1 METIELKFLLKLL
14 TFEDYRAPLSKI
26 ELNPTI
32 SETEREEICGKLC
45 DRGFLVCS
53 YKISKFKIAP
63 PGKFLLKQDSDD
75 LPLTTQERHVLRAST
90 KGRITAKETGIP
102 AEERQAVIQSLAER
116 GLIEVKPK
124 HKKIQEVWLSER
136 GKEYLQYQYNPRESC
151 SVLSPELLSHY
162 IQFLRKSFQE
172 VLPAQS
178 METKTLSDDKILL
191 TIEELERQLV
201 TDNGLPICHL
211 REKLHPLLSREEL
224 DESLYRLER
233 LEKIELNELQ
243 AAKAYAFSSEQIDAG
258 IVQEMGAPL
267 FFVTLKSNLL
277 G

>member
-1 METIELKFLLKLL
+1 METVELKFLLKLL

-26 ELNPTI
+26 ELNPTS
-32 SETEREEICGKLC
+32 SEAEREEICGKLC

-63 PGKFLLKQDSDD
+63 PGKFLLKQDSDGF
-75 LPLTTQERHVLRAST
+75 LPLTTQERHVLRASA

-102 AEERQAVIQSLAER
+102 AEERQAAIQSLADR
-116 GLIEVKPK
+116 GLIEVKAK
-124 HKKIQEVWLSER
+124 HKKIQDVWLSER
-136 GKEYLQYQYNPRESC
+136 GKEYLQYQYNPSESC
-151 SVLSPELLSHY
+151 SVLSPELLSNY

-172 VLPAQS
+172 VPPAMS

-191 TIEELERQLV
+191 TIEELERQFA

-224 DESLYRLER
+224 DESLYRLEQ
-233 LEKIELNELQ
+233 LEKIELSALRTPI
-243 AAKAYAFSSEQIDAG
+243 ACAFSSEQIDGG
-258 IVQEMGAPL
+258 IVQEVGAPL
-267 FFVTLKSNLL
+267 FFVTLK
-277 G
+277 